1 MSNKLTNK
9 LRVIQSNDNDVA
21 VSLGDI
27 CWSANKANLNP
38 AGTDQAAPVL
48 TLFIFK
54 RDGRVAASV
63 FESVFSGRKDAE
75 GNYVYNVV
83 TQPVTADLTGTDLA
97 SVHLMASR
105 ELKDQ
110 VVDYVV

>member
-1 MSNKLTNK
+1 MK

-38 AGTDQAAPVL
+38 AGVDPSTPAL

-63 FESVFSGRKDAE
+63 FESVFSGCQDTE
-75 GNYVYNVV
+75 GNYVYDVV
-83 TQPVTADLTGTDLA
+83 TQPVTADLTGTALA
-97 SVHLMASR
+97 GIHLMASR